1 MGRVSAWF
9 RESLSAFREVFHNPG
24 LRRLQLAFAESE
36 LGDWGA
42 AIALAVLAFEEHGA
56 TGVGLLMLIRMIP
69 AALAAP
75 FTSILGD
82 RHDRVLV
89 MLSSDLVR
97 SAAMAG
103 LAVVAFADG
112 PLWSLYA
119 LAAVVS
125 VASTAFRPAQAAI
138 LPSLA
143 RTPDELTAANVASS
157 TIESVTSF
165 VGPALG
171 GVILAATSAGV
182 TFAIAAV
189 TFAVSALLLSR
200 LRVQGKDEAAEK
212 SPGKPSG
219 GILRL
224 ASAGVRTIVVEPN
237 VRLLSLLFGAQT
249 LVAGALNVLVV
260 VVALE
265 LLDSGER
272 GLGALNAAL
281 GVGGIL
287 GAAAA
292 LGLVGR
298 RRLAA
303 AFGLG
308 TLAWGMPIALMAAW
322 TEEAG
327 AFILLGIVG
336 LANTVVDVA
345 GFTLLQRAVPDEV
358 LARVFG
364 ALESIFLGTVALG
377 GLIASALIEGL
388 GIEAALV
395 ATGAFLPVV
404 IALTWTRIVRIDAGA
419 PAPGAELELLRSTP
433 IFAALPATTL
443 EQLASNLAP
452 VSVPAGQ
459 AIFHQ
464 GDAGDRF
471 YVIAKGEVDVS
482 VDGAATAPLGP
493 GDFFGEIA
501 LLRDV
506 PRTATVTA
514 RTAVSAWTLERDEFI
529 AAVTGHAPSAEAA
542 GAVVAARLGALRP
555 GLGPV

>member
-1 MGRVSAWF
+1 MGRGSAWF
-9 RESLSAFREVFHNPG
+9 RESLRALGEVFHNPG
-24 LRRLQLAFAESE
+24 LRRLQLAFAQAD
-36 LGDWGA
+36 LADWGV
-42 AIALAVLAFEEHGA
+42 AIALAVLAFEEGGA
-56 TGVGLLMLIRMIP
+56 TGVGLLMLIRMMP

-97 SAAMAG
+97 AAAMAG
-103 LAVVAFADG
+103 LAIVAFAEG
-112 PLWSLYA
+112 PLAALYA
-119 LAAVVS
+119 LAAVACF
-125 VASTAFRPAQAAI
+125 ASAAFWPAQPAI

-143 RTPDELTAANVASS
+143 RTPDELTAANATSS
-157 TIESVTSF
+157 TIESVTS
-165 VGPALG
+165 VAGPALG
-171 GVILAATSAGV
+171 GVILAATSEGV
-182 TFAIAAV
+182 TFSIAAV
-189 TFAVSALLLSR
+189 TFLVSALLLSR
-200 LRVQGKDEAAEK
+200 LRVQGKEEEAER
-212 SPGKPSG
+212 PSE

-224 ASAGVRTIVVEPN
+224 ASAGVRTIAAEPN
-237 VRLLSLLFGAQT
+237 LRLLSLLFSAQT
-249 LVAGALNVLVV
+249 LVAGALGVLVV

-265 LLDSGER
+265 LLDSGES

-287 GAAAA
+287 GATAA

-298 RRLAA
+298 RHLAA

-308 TLAWGMPIALMAAW
+308 TVAWGVPIALMAAW
-322 TEEAG
+322 TNQAG
-327 AFILLGIVG
+327 AFVLLGIVG
-336 LANTVVDVA
+336 LATAVVHVA

-364 ALESIFLGTVALG
+364 VIDSIFFGMGALG
-377 GLIASALIEGL
+377 ALIASELVEGL

-404 IALTWTRIVRIDAGA
+404 IALTWTRIVRIDAAA

-443 EQLASNLAP
+443 EQLTSKLAP
-452 VSVPAGQ
+452 VRLPAGQ
-459 AIFHQ
+459 VVFHQ
-464 GDAGDRF
+464 GDVGDRF
-471 YVIAKGEVDVS
+471 YLIAKGEVDVS
-482 VDGAATAPLGP
+482 ANGAPTAELGP

-501 LLRDV
+501 LLHDV
-506 PRTATVTA
+506 PRTATITA
-514 RTAVSAWTLERDEFI
+514 RTALTAWTLERDEFI

-542 GAVVAARLGALRP
+542 GAVVAARLSALRP
-555 GLGPV
+555 GLGPI

>member
-1 MGRVSAWF
+1 MGRVSVWVQ
-9 RESLSAFREVFHNPG
+9 ESLGAFREVFRNPG
-24 LRRLQLAFAESE
+24 LRRLQVAFAESE

-69 AALAAP
+69 AALASP

-103 LAVVAFADG
+103 LAILAFTDG
-112 PLWSLYA
+112 PLGALYA

-125 VASTAFRPAQAAI
+125 VTSTAFRPAQAAV

-157 TIESVTSF
+157 TIESVTAF

-182 TFAIAAV
+182 TFSIAAV

-200 LRVQGKDEAAEK
+200 IRVQGKEEEAEK
-212 SPGKPSG
+212 PSE

-224 ASAGVRTIVVEPN
+224 AAAGVRTIAAEPN

-308 TLAWGMPIALMAAW
+308 TLAWGVPIALMAAW
-322 TEEAG
+322 TDEAG
-327 AFILLGIVG
+327 AFVLLAIVG

-364 ALESIFLGTVALG
+364 TLESIFLGTAALG
-377 GLIASALIEGL
+377 ALIASALVEGL
-388 GIEAALV
+388 GIDGALV
-395 ATGAFLPVV
+395 VTGAFLPVV
-404 IALTWTRIVRIDAGA
+404 IALTWTRIVRIDAAA

-443 EQLASNLAP
+443 EQLASSLAP

-459 AIFHQ
+459 VVFRQ
-464 GDAGDRF
+464 GEAGDRF
-471 YVIAKGEVDVS
+471 YVIAEGEVEVS
-482 VDGAATAPLGP
+482 IDGAATAELGP
-493 GDFFGEIA
+493 GNFFGEIA

-514 RTAVSAWTLERDEFI
+514 RTALSAFTLERDEFI

-542 GAVVAARLGALRP
+542 GAVVAARLGTLRP
-555 GLGPV
+555 GLGPI

>member
-1 MGRVSAWF
+1 MGRVSVWVQ
-9 RESLSAFREVFHNPG
+9 ESLGAFREVFRNPG
-24 LRRLQLAFAESE
+24 LRRVQVAFAESE

-69 AALAAP
+69 AALASP

-103 LAVVAFADG
+103 LAILAFTDG
-112 PLWSLYA
+112 PLGALYA

-125 VASTAFRPAQAAI
+125 VTSTAFRPAQAAV

-157 TIESVTSF
+157 TIESVTGF
-165 VGPALG
+165 VGPAFG
-171 GVILAATSAGV
+171 GVILATTSAGV
-182 TFAIAAV
+182 TFSIAAV

-200 LRVQGKDEAAEK
+200 IRVQGKEEEAEK
-212 SPGKPSG
+212 PSE

-224 ASAGVRTIVVEPN
+224 AAAGVRTIAAEPN

-308 TLAWGMPIALMAAW
+308 TLAWGVPIALMAAW

-327 AFILLGIVG
+327 AFVLLAIVG

-364 ALESIFLGTVALG
+364 ALESIFLATGALG
-377 GLIASALIEGL
+377 ALIASALVEGL
-388 GIEAALV
+388 GIDGALV
-395 ATGAFLPVV
+395 VTGAFLPVV
-404 IALTWTRIVRIDAGA
+404 IALTWTRIVRIDAAA

-443 EQLASNLAP
+443 EQLASSLAP

-459 AIFHQ
+459 VVFRQ
-464 GDAGDRF
+464 GEAGDRF
-471 YVIAKGEVDVS
+471 YVIAEGEVEVS
-482 VDGAATAPLGP
+482 IDGASTAELAP

-514 RTAVSAWTLERDEFI
+514 RTALSAFTLERDEFI

-542 GAVVAARLGALRP
+542 GAVVAARLSALRP
-555 GLGPV
+555 GLGPI

>member
-1 MGRVSAWF
+1 
-9 RESLSAFREVFHNPG
+9 
-24 LRRLQLAFAESE
+24 
-36 LGDWGA
+36 
-42 AIALAVLAFEEHGA
+42 
-56 TGVGLLMLIRMIP
+56 
-69 AALAAP
+69 
-75 FTSILGD
+75 
-82 RHDRVLV
+82 
-89 MLSSDLVR
+89 
-97 SAAMAG
+97 
-103 LAVVAFADG
+103 
-112 PLWSLYA
+112 
-119 LAAVVS
+119 
-125 VASTAFRPAQAAI
+125 
-138 LPSLA
+138 
-143 RTPDELTAANVASS
+143 
-157 TIESVTSF
+157 
-165 VGPALG
+165 
-171 GVILAATSAGV
+171 
-182 TFAIAAV
+182 V

-200 LRVQGKDEAAEK
+200 IRVQGKEEEAEK
-212 SPGKPSG
+212 PSE

-224 ASAGVRTIVVEPN
+224 AAAGVRTIAAEPN

-308 TLAWGMPIALMAAW
+308 TLAWGVPIALMAAW
-322 TEEAG
+322 TDEAG
-327 AFILLGIVG
+327 AFVLLAIVG

-364 ALESIFLGTVALG
+364 TLESIFLGTAALG
-377 GLIASALIEGL
+377 ALIASALVEGL
-388 GIEAALV
+388 GIDGALV
-395 ATGAFLPVV
+395 VTGAFLPVV
-404 IALTWTRIVRIDAGA
+404 IALTWTRIVRIDAAA

-443 EQLASNLAP
+443 EQLASSLAP

-459 AIFHQ
+459 VVFRQ
-464 GDAGDRF
+464 GEAGDRF
-471 YVIAKGEVDVS
+471 YVIAEGEVEVS
-482 VDGAATAPLGP
+482 IDGAATAELGP

-514 RTAVSAWTLERDEFI
+514 RTALSAFTLERDEFI

-542 GAVVAARLGALRP
+542 GAVVAARLGTLRP
-555 GLGPV
+555 GLGPI

>member
-1 MGRVSAWF
+1 MGRVSVWVQ
-9 RESLSAFREVFHNPG
+9 ESLGAFREVFRNPG
-24 LRRLQLAFAESE
+24 LRRVQVAFAESE

-69 AALAAP
+69 AALASP

-103 LAVVAFADG
+103 LAILAFTDG
-112 PLWSLYA
+112 PLGALYA

-125 VASTAFRPAQAAI
+125 VTSTAFRPAQAAV

-157 TIESVTSF
+157 TIESVTAF

-182 TFAIAAV
+182 TFSIAAV

-200 LRVQGKDEAAEK
+200 IRVQGKEEEAER
-212 SPGKPSG
+212 PSE

-224 ASAGVRTIVVEPN
+224 AAAGVRTIAAEPN

-308 TLAWGMPIALMAAW
+308 TLAWGVPIALMAAW
-322 TEEAG
+322 TDEAG
-327 AFILLGIVG
+327 AFILLAFVG

-364 ALESIFLGTVALG
+364 TLESIFLGTAALG
-377 GLIASALIEGL
+377 ALIASALVEGL
-388 GIEAALV
+388 GIDGALV
-395 ATGAFLPVV
+395 VTGAFLPVV
-404 IALTWTRIVRIDAGA
+404 IALTWTRIVRIDAAA

-443 EQLASNLAP
+443 EQLASSLAP

-459 AIFHQ
+459 VVFRQ
-464 GDAGDRF
+464 GEAGDRF
-471 YVIAKGEVDVS
+471 YVIAEGEVEVS
-482 VDGAATAPLGP
+482 IDGASTAELAP

-514 RTAVSAWTLERDEFI
+514 RTALSAFTLERDEFI

-542 GAVVAARLGALRP
+542 GAVVAARLGTLRP
-555 GLGPV
+555 GLGPI

>member
-1 MGRVSAWF
+1 MGRVSVWVQ
-9 RESLSAFREVFHNPG
+9 ESLGAFREVFRNPG
-24 LRRLQLAFAESE
+24 LRRVQVAFAESE

-69 AALAAP
+69 AALASP

-103 LAVVAFADG
+103 LAILAFTDG
-112 PLWSLYA
+112 PLGALYA

-125 VASTAFRPAQAAI
+125 VTSTAFRPAQAAV

-157 TIESVTSF
+157 TIESVTAF

-182 TFAIAAV
+182 TFSIAAV

-200 LRVQGKDEAAEK
+200 IRVQGKEEEAER
-212 SPGKPSG
+212 PSE

-224 ASAGVRTIVVEPN
+224 AAAGVRTIAAEPN
-237 VRLLSLLFGAQT
+237 VRLLSLVFGAQT

-308 TLAWGMPIALMAAW
+308 TLAWGVPIALMAAW
-322 TEEAG
+322 TDEAG
-327 AFILLGIVG
+327 AFILLAFVG

-364 ALESIFLGTVALG
+364 TLESIFLGTAALG
-377 GLIASALIEGL
+377 ALIASALVEGL
-388 GIEAALV
+388 GIDGALV
-395 ATGAFLPVV
+395 VTGAFLPVV
-404 IALTWTRIVRIDAGA
+404 IALTWTRIVRIDAAA

-482 VDGAATAPLGP
+482 VDGAATASLGP

-514 RTAVSAWTLERDEFI
+514 RTALSAFTLERDEFI

-542 GAVVAARLGALRP
+542 GAVIAARLGALRP
-555 GLGPV
+555 GLGPI

>member
-1 MGRVSAWF
+1 MGRVSVWVQ
-9 RESLSAFREVFHNPG
+9 ESLGAFREVFRNPG
-24 LRRLQLAFAESE
+24 LRRVQVAFAESE

-69 AALAAP
+69 AALASP

-103 LAVVAFADG
+103 LAILAFTDG
-112 PLWSLYA
+112 PLGALYA

-125 VASTAFRPAQAAI
+125 VTSTAFRPAQAAV

-157 TIESVTSF
+157 TIESVTAF

-182 TFAIAAV
+182 TFSIAAV

-200 LRVQGKDEAAEK
+200 IRVQGKEEE
-212 SPGKPSG
+212 GEKPSE

-224 ASAGVRTIVVEPN
+224 AAAGVRTIAAEPN

-308 TLAWGMPIALMAAW
+308 TLAWGVPIALMAAW
-322 TEEAG
+322 TDEAG
-327 AFILLGIVG
+327 AFILLAFVG

-364 ALESIFLGTVALG
+364 TLESIFLGTGALG
-377 GLIASALIEGL
+377 ALIASVLVEGL
-388 GIEAALV
+388 GIDGALV
-395 ATGAFLPVV
+395 VTGAFLPVV
-404 IALTWTRIVRIDAGA
+404 IALTWTRIVRIDAAA

-443 EQLASNLAP
+443 EQLASSLAP

-459 AIFHQ
+459 VVFRQ
-464 GDAGDRF
+464 GEAGDRF
-471 YVIAKGEVDVS
+471 YVIAEGEVEVS
-482 VDGAATAPLGP
+482 IDGAATAELGP

-514 RTAVSAWTLERDEFI
+514 RTALSAFTLERDEFI

-542 GAVVAARLGALRP
+542 GAVVAARLGTLRP
-555 GLGPV
+555 GLGPI

>member
-1 MGRVSAWF
+1 MGRVSVWVQ
-9 RESLSAFREVFHNPG
+9 ESLGAFREVFRNPG
-24 LRRLQLAFAESE
+24 LRRVQVAFAESE

-69 AALAAP
+69 AALASP

-103 LAVVAFADG
+103 LAILAFTDG
-112 PLWSLYA
+112 PLGALYA

-125 VASTAFRPAQAAI
+125 VTSTAFRPAQAAV

-157 TIESVTSF
+157 TIESVTAF

-182 TFAIAAV
+182 TFSIAAV

-200 LRVQGKDEAAEK
+200 IRVQGKEEE
-212 SPGKPSG
+212 GEKPSE

-224 ASAGVRTIVVEPN
+224 AAAGVRTIAAEPN
-237 VRLLSLLFGAQT
+237 VRLLSLVFGAQT

-308 TLAWGMPIALMAAW
+308 TLAWGVPIALMAAW
-322 TEEAG
+322 TDEAG
-327 AFILLGIVG
+327 AFILLAFVG

-364 ALESIFLGTVALG
+364 TLESIFLGTGALG
-377 GLIASALIEGL
+377 ALIASVLVEGL
-388 GIEAALV
+388 GIDGALV
-395 ATGAFLPVV
+395 VTGAFLPVV
-404 IALTWTRIVRIDAGA
+404 IALTWTRIVRIDAAA

-443 EQLASNLAP
+443 EQLASSLAP

-459 AIFHQ
+459 VVFRQ
-464 GDAGDRF
+464 GEAGDRF
-471 YVIAKGEVDVS
+471 YVIAEGEVEVS
-482 VDGAATAPLGP
+482 IDGAATAELGP

-514 RTAVSAWTLERDEFI
+514 RTALSAFTLERDEFI

-542 GAVVAARLGALRP
+542 GAVVAARLGTLRP
-555 GLGPV
+555 GLGPI